1 MDMSVSCGSCGKKIQ
16 DYPVYC
22 YMCDDDFCSDQCHMN
37 RHNKQW
43 QKFWYCNFVYKALKV
58 RKFTKLPLNVNIV
71 WNHLQLGI
79 LIHMI

>member
-1 MDMSVSCGSCGKKIQ
+1 LNDSVSHEENFLREENVLLSDNNMDMSVSCGSCGKKIQ

-43 QKFWYCNFVYKALKV
+43 QKF
-58 RKFTKLPLNVNIV
+58 
-71 WNHLQLGI
+71 
-79 LIHMI
+79 

>member
-1 MDMSVSCGSCGKKIQ
+1 MDMSISCGSCGKKIQ

-43 QKFWYCNFVYKALKV
+43 QKF
-58 RKFTKLPLNVNIV
+58 
-71 WNHLQLGI
+71 
-79 LIHMI
+79 